1 MNPSDEINIFD
12 AIRNSDRQ
20 AFEQVFKHSYQPLTA
35 YAFRFVRDLPTAE
48 NIVQDVFLKLWQNR
62 KEMSITTS
70 LDHYLFRAVRNH
82 CLNFLDKARVRAT
95 YLRMQVERD
104 SNDND
109 YKEYYPEIGLL
120 EIIENA
126 ISALP
131 EKRQEIFRLARE
143 EGLKYREIAD
153 QLNISVKTVEAQ
165 MSLALKQLRDSL
177 KKYNHI
183 MLFLL
188 ISGKGK
194 SLLRCQG
201 VVEVVKIKKQFIPVA
216 RNQSSANE

>member
-1 MNPSDEINIFD
+1 MNPFEEPNIFD
-12 AIRNSDRQ
+12 AIRNNDRQ
-20 AFEQVFKHSYQPLTA
+20 AFERVFKHSYRPLTA

-62 KEMSITTS
+62 SELNITTS

-82 CLNFLDKARVRAT
+82 SLNFLDKAKVRSS
-95 YLRMQVERD
+95 YLRLQAEKDV
-104 SNDND
+104 NNND

-165 MSLALKQLRDSL
+165 MSLALKQLRESL
-177 KKYNHI
+177 KKYNRLV
-183 MLFLL
+183 LFLM

-201 VVEVVKIKKQFIPVA
+201 VVEVVGQPI
-216 RNQSSANE
+216 S